1 MSGIINN
8 ITKNTN
14 GMEVTKGTKVAEVQK
29 QGSKAQQLAA
39 TIFDVD
45 KDGKFNRKEASLF
58 NNYNCSLNE
67 ETGELKLRHKGIDE
81 VIEIKYNS
89 SEDLNTIVLEN
100 DRFADYTNN
109 NMDEY
114 ANLDIYSQEWSK
126 LSYDKVNKELTV
138 EKLKSMG
145 DDTAVIAKELNK
157 LNILDSDL
165 QLIDAMGTKF
175 VNIKNTKD
183 ETYNEPI
190 ELVVDRDAIV
200 NIDEDTDIYTE

>member
-1 MSGIINN
+1 
-8 ITKNTN
+8 
-14 GMEVTKGTKVAEVQK
+14 
-29 QGSKAQQLAA
+29 
-39 TIFDVD
+39 
-45 KDGKFNRKEASLF
+45 
-58 NNYNCSLNE
+58 
-67 ETGELKLRHKGIDE
+67 
-81 VIEIKYNS
+81 
-89 SEDLNTIVLEN
+89 
-100 DRFADYTNN
+100 
-109 NMDEY
+109 MDEY